1 MLKTVTNSI
10 NASQITALP
19 ASTTPLAGS
28 EVLPIIQSGV
38 AKQVSVANLT
48 EGRSTSASN
57 FVPTGS
63 TTPTNGVY
71 LPSANAVGISSNG
84 GLTAIA
90 DNSNNWLVGTTTAGA
105 GAGSGRLT
113 VESNSAAISVPVAF
127 SDLRTDNFSS
137 TMAYIVRKGA
147 VVGTISTTN
156 LLTAYNTTSDYRLKN
171 NQAALTNSGAF
182 IDALQPKTWEWA
194 QDGSKGVGFI
204 AHEFAEVSPSS
215 VNGEKDA
222 VDANGNPVYQSM
234 QASSADV
241 IANLVAEIQSLRK
254 RLAAAV
260 I

>member
-1 MLKTVTNSI
+1 MADTKIS
-10 NASQITALP
+10 ALT
-19 ASTTPLAGS
+19 ASTTPLAGT
-28 EVLPIIQSGV
+28 EVLPIVQTGV
-38 AKQVSVANLT
+38 TKQVSVANLT
-48 EGRSTSASN
+48 AGRSTSASN

-63 TTPTNGVY
+63 TVPANGLY
-71 LPSANAVGISSNG
+71 LPSANAVGIASNG
-84 GLTAIA
+84 ALTGLA
-90 DNSNNWLVGTTTAGA
+90 DANGNWLVGTTTAGA

-113 VESNSAAISVPVAF
+113 VESNSAAISIPVAF

-137 TMAYIVRKGA
+137 TMTSIVRKGA

-171 NQAALTNSGAF
+171 NQAPLTNSGAF

-222 VDANGNPVYQSM
+222 VDADGNPVYQSM

-254 RLAAAV
+254 RLAAAG